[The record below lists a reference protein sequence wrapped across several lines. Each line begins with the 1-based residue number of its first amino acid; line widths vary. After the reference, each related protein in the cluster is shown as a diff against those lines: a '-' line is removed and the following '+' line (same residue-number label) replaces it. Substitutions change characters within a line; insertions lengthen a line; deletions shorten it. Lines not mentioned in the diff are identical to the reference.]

1 VIIMVTTVI
10 ALLLAGTAFI
20 IWEQNYARRTMTQDL
35 SIQAEMIAEN
45 CKAALS
51 FNDANDAEKLL
62 KSLHVKPSIIFGG
75 IYNKNGEMF
84 ASYHN
89 DSSYESYPAI
99 IDQNSYNSS
108 GVMLTV
114 FQPIIIEG
122 ETAGTVCLQSDWKPL
137 RAMLRNTTNIIIAVL
152 LFASVAA
159 YFISSK
165 LQRII
170 SGPLLNLANIANNVS
185 EKRDYATRAE
195 KETNDEVGRLID
207 AFNEML
213 EQIQQRDSELVD
225 SKKQLEVRVE
235 ERTADLKIANKQLQK
250 EVEDRKKAEAKLAA
264 LLEEINGINQEL
276 KSFAYVVS
284 HDLKAPLRGIS
295 TLAEWIATDYAD
307 KLDEEGKEQLKL
319 LLNRVERM
327 HKLIDGI
334 LQYSRIGRVH
344 EEKMSI
350 NLNELVK
357 DVVEMITTP
366 PHIKITVES
375 ELPTIVS
382 EPTRMTQVFQNLLS
396 NAVKYMDKP
405 KGLIKITCVKENGFW
420 KFGVVDNGPG
430 IEEKHFERI
439 FQIFQTLSS
448 HEGTDSTGIGLT
460 VVKKIVETYG
470 GKVWVESK
478 IGVGSTFYF
487 TLPRQ
492 ETKVTEDEKLQTNI
506 VS

>member
-1 VIIMVTTVI
+1 MVTTVI
-10 ALLLAGTAFI
+10 ALLFAGVAFI
-20 IWEQNYARRTMTQDL
+20 VWEQNSTRRTMTQDL

-51 FNDANDAEKLL
+51 FNDANDAEELL
-62 KSLHVKPSIIFGG
+62 KSLHVKSSIVFGG
-75 IYNKNGEMF
+75 IYNKNGDMF

-89 DSSYESYPAI
+89 DNCYESHPARL
-99 IDQNSYNSS
+99 DQNGYDSQNNKL
-108 GVMLTV
+108 LTV
-114 FQPIIIEG
+114 FQPIILEG
-122 ETAGTVCLQSDWKPL
+122 ETVGTVCLQSDWKPL
-137 RAMLRNTTNIIIAVL
+137 YVMLRHNTNIIMAVL
-152 LFASVAA
+152 LFAAVAA

-165 LQRII
+165 LQKII
-170 SGPLLNLANIANNVS
+170 SGPILNLANIAKNIS
-185 EKRDYATRAE
+185 EKKDYTTRAK
-195 KETNDEVGRLID
+195 KETNDEIGLLIN

-213 EQIQQRDSELVD
+213 EQIQQRESELVD

-250 EVEDRKKAEAKLAA
+250 EVEERKKAEANQAA
-264 LLEEINGINQEL
+264 LLEEIKGINQEL

-307 KLDEEGKEQLKL
+307 KLDDEGKEQLRL

-344 EEKMSI
+344 EEKSSV

-357 DVVEMITTP
+357 DVIEMVVPPSHIT
-366 PHIKITVES
+366 ITVENK
-375 ELPTIVS
+375 LPTIVS
-382 EPTRMTQVFQNLLS
+382 EPTRIAQVFQNLLS
-396 NAVKYMDKP
+396 NAIKYMDKP
-405 KGLIKITCVKENGFW
+405 KGIIKIICSEENKFW
-420 KFGVVDNGPG
+420 KFGVVDNGLG

-448 HEGTDSTGIGLT
+448 HGGTDSTGIGLT

-470 GKVWVESK
+470 GKIWVESK
-478 IGVGSTFYF
+478 LGVGSTFYF
-487 TLPRQ
+487 TLPKH

>member
-1 VIIMVTTVI
+1 MVTTII
-10 ALLLAGTAFI
+10 ALLFAGVAFI
-20 IWEQNYARRTMTQDL
+20 VWEQNSTRHTMTQDL
-35 SIQAEMIAEN
+35 SMQAAMIAEN

-51 FNDANDAEKLL
+51 FNDVNDAETLL
-62 KSLHVKPSIIFGG
+62 KSLHVKSSVVFGG
-75 IYNKNGEMF
+75 IYNKKGDIF
-84 ASYHN
+84 ASYNNNNGYETHPAKL
-89 DSSYESYPAI
+89 DQSGSYSDNAL
-99 IDQNSYNSS
+99 
-108 GVMLTV
+108 LTV
-114 FQPIIIEG
+114 FQPIILEG
-122 ETAGTVCLQSDWKPL
+122 ETIGTVCLQSDWKPL
-137 RAMLRNTTNIIIAVL
+137 YTMRRHTTNIIIAVL

-159 YFISSK
+159 YLISSRI
-165 LQRII
+165 QRII
-170 SGPLLNLANIANNVS
+170 SSPLLNLADLANNIS
-185 EKRDYATRAE
+185 EKKDYTARAK
-195 KETNDEVGRLID
+195 KETNDEVGLLID

-213 EQIQQRDSELVD
+213 EQIQKRDSELVD

-235 ERTADLKIANKQLQK
+235 ERTADLKIANTQLQK
-250 EVEDRKKAEAKLAA
+250 EVEVRKKAEAKQAA

-295 TLAEWIATDYAD
+295 TLAEWISTDYAD
-307 KLDEEGKEQLKL
+307 KIDKEGQEQLKL

-344 EEKMSI
+344 EEKASI

-357 DVVEMITTP
+357 DVAEMIAPP
-366 PHIKITVES
+366 PHIKITVEN

-382 EPTRMTQVFQNLLS
+382 GPTRIAQVFQNLLS

-405 KGLIKITCVKENGFW
+405 KGLIKITCAEEKDFW

-448 HEGTDSTGIGLT
+448 KEETDSTGIGLT

-470 GKVWVESK
+470 GKIWVESK
-478 IGVGSTFYF
+478 VGAGSTFYF

-492 ETKVTEDEKLQTNI
+492 ETRVTEDEKLQTNI